1 MSTVRRVWKFV
12 LRKPQQLVEMPAG
25 ARLLHVAQDPASLNP
40 AVWAEVDSL
49 AELQVRRL
57 AVVMTG
63 EPFDAKG
70 LTYVGTA
77 RITEL
82 GIIAHVYEAA
92 P

>member
-1 MSTVRRVWKFV
+1 MPERRVWKFV

-25 ARLLHVAQDPASLNP
+25 ARILYVAQDPASLNP
-40 AVWAEVDSL
+40 AVWAEVDHQ
-49 AELQVRRL
+49 AEKQVRRL

-63 EPFDAKG
+63 EPFDVEG
-70 LTYVGTA
+70 LTYIGTA

>member
-1 MSTVRRVWKFV
+1 MSVVRVWKYV

-25 ARLLHVAQDPASLNP
+25 ARLLHVDQDPASLNP
-40 AVWAEVDSL
+40 AVWAEVDPQ
-49 AELQVRRL
+49 ADPQVRRL

-63 EPFDAKG
+63 EAFDSEG
-70 LTYVGTA
+70 LTYIGTA
-77 RITEL
+77 WIREL